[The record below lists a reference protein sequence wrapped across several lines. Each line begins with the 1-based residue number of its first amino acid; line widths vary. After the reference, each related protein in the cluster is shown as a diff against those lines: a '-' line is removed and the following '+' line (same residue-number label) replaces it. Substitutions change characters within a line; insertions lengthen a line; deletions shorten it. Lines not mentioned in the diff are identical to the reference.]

1 MEILLGVFDEIVV
14 RYGEGLMVILS
25 DGKNLGTVNRI
36 IGEDDGIKLGKTLG
50 VKLVLSLVWSLVL
63 RLD

>member
-1 MEILLGVFDEIVV
+1 MEVLLGVFDEIVV